1 MTNFFSAAVRSFQEN
16 LDRIETEGRKDSPD
30 WHLASGLLQ
39 LAQGLH
45 QAREEEEELRRSF
58 ARSWGPQ
65 SRAMRQQTAN
75 GWRGDADGK
84 EEDFGTMHRKFSP

>member
-16 LDRIETEGRKDSPD
+16 LERIETEGRKDSPD

-39 LAQGLH
+39 LAQGLQ
-45 QAREEEEELRRSF
+45 QAREEEEELRRSV

-65 SRAMRQQTAN
+65 NRARPQ
-75 GWRGDADGK
+75 
-84 EEDFGTMHRKFSP
+84 

>member
-16 LDRIETEGRKDSPD
+16 LDRIETQGRKDSPD
-30 WHLASGLLQ
+30 WHLANGLLL
-39 LAQGLH
+39 LAQGLQ

-65 SRAMRQQTAN
+65 NRAMRQ
-75 GWRGDADGK
+75 
-84 EEDFGTMHRKFSP
+84 